1 MNSLHIIGNL
11 TRKPELR
18 ATQDGTSV
26 CSFTVAVN
34 RPKTRNNQ
42 NPGADYFNVT
52 AWREKGEVCAKYLDK
67 GSKVSVVGSV
77 SLRTWETETKH
88 GANLEVNAQ
97 DIEFLS
103 SRSESAPVDE
113 QTGMTKVETDELP
126 Y

>member
-77 SLRTWETETKH
+77 SVRTWETETKH

-103 SRSESAPVDE
+103 SRNESAPVDA
-113 QTGMTKVETDELP
+113 QTGMAIVETDELP